1 MHHHASTNRCWC
13 VVSGSEETS
22 LACSGGDDPAYER
35 FDARMRERLLALAL
49 ESLVAEHRR
58 RPFGPHSDGLA
69 RLLSYFRGAEIA
81 GKYVIF
87 GLDGNAGWVLGRIS
101 RPRAEGSVELDMS
114 TVYESCEDAEHAVLL
129 ARVQALREESR
140 PT

>member
-1 MHHHASTNRCWC
+1 VSASEQKRGAALT
-13 VVSGSEETS
+13 
-22 LACSGGDDPAYER
+22 GDDPAYER
-35 FDARMRERLLALAL
+35 FDARMRQRLLALPL
-49 ESLVAEHRR
+49 EPLIAEHRQ

-69 RLLSYFRGAEIA
+69 RLLSYFRGAEIS

-87 GLDGNAGWVLGRIS
+87 GLDGNAGWVLGRIG

-114 TVYESCEDAEHAVLL
+114 TVYTSCEDAEHAVLL
-129 ARVQALREESR
+129 ARVQALREEGG

>member
-1 MHHHASTNRCWC
+1 
-13 VVSGSEETS
+13 VSASEEKRGAGLT
-22 LACSGGDDPAYER
+22 ADDPASER
-35 FDARMRERLLALAL
+35 FDARMRERLLAIPL
-49 ESLVAEHRR
+49 EPLIAEHRR

-69 RLLSYFRGAEIA
+69 RLLSYFRAAEMA

-114 TVYESCEDAEHAVLL
+114 TVYKSCEEAEHAVLL
-129 ARVQALREESR
+129 ARVRALREECG
-140 PT
+140 PA